1 MYCIILMCN
10 NKYLKNQRI
19 QDYFTWIIIVDCIW
33 KIRTIF
39 GTKST
44 NAYFKLRSVL
54 PFGILVSR
62 DTKPTSTLTYHITQP
77 IKRTGPAIINCKS
90 LMLTSFFP
98 DYHLFYPERLGKI
111 HYESLRHL
119 SSSPSEPTLINMEYP
134 LGFGC
139 LPFFDLCLHSRI
151 LSVAYCNLHSLLFY

>member
-1 MYCIILMCN
+1 M
-10 NKYLKNQRI
+10 KNGA
-19 QDYFTWIIIVDCIW
+19 
-33 KIRTIF
+33 KF

-44 NAYFKLRSVL
+44 SAYFKLRSVL

-62 DTKPTSTLTYHITQP
+62 NSPTSTLTYHITQP

-134 LGFGC
+134 LGFVC

-151 LSVAYCNLHSLLFY
+151 LSVPYCNLHSL

>member
-1 MYCIILMCN
+1 MISHGAKFC
-10 NKYLKNQRI
+10 
-19 QDYFTWIIIVDCIW
+19 
-33 KIRTIF
+33 
-39 GTKST
+39 TKTTS
-44 NAYFKLRSVL
+44 FKLRPVL
-54 PFGILVSR
+54 PFGISR
-62 DTKPTSTLTYHITQP
+62 DSPTSTLTYHITQP

-151 LSVAYCNLHSLLFY
+151 LSVPYCNLLSLLFY